1 MREMLALLS
10 GTLVAIACAG
20 SARAHHSYLMY
31 DPTMPLWI
39 KGTVVR
45 FDPVAPHS
53 LTALEET
60 SADGQVRRWI
70 VEGPALSGRL
80 ARKDPSLH
88 VPQVGEV
95 LEFCAF
101 PYRSPAELAKL
112 GAQFATRRS
121 PPDAEQVW
129 GHVMIT
135 PDAGKRAW
143 NPHGI
148 TAECIRS
155 SEDPRESWLEF
166 LNADAQARASFCGPR
181 GFAHVRSNASL
192 KELVEEV
199 DRALDDPCD

>member
-1 MREMLALLS
+1 MRKMLALLS
-10 GTLVAIACAG
+10 GALVALACAG

-45 FDPVAPHS
+45 FDNVEPHS
-53 LTALEET
+53 LTRLEERT
-60 SADGQVRRWI
+60 ADGQIRRWI
-70 VEGPALSGRL
+70 VEGPARSGRI
-80 ARKDPSLH
+80 RSDPALH
-88 VPQVGEV
+88 IPQVGEV

-101 PYRSPAELAKL
+101 PYKSAEELAKV

-129 GHVMIT
+129 GHVMVT
-135 PDAGKRAW
+135 PNAEKWAW
-143 NPHGI
+143 NPHGVI
-148 TAECIRS
+148 FECIRS
-155 SEDPRESWLEF
+155 SDDPRESWAAF
-166 LNADAQARASFCGPR
+166 LNANAQSRAAFCKQGLS
-181 GFAHVRSNASL
+181 ADVQSNASL